1 MNMKPKT
8 IGAKAKKIKLIA
20 MDIDG
25 VLTGGEIIVLDSQE
39 EVKIWNVKDR
49 FAFHLV
55 HRSGID
61 IKFAWITGRQ
71 SKQVS
76 DRAKEINIEALYQNC
91 MKKKAA
97 LHEIAQRFGLTAEQV
112 AFIGDDLVDIPPL
125 RYAGLAVCPADAPV
139 EVKKE
144 ADFVTEARGGRG
156 VLREVVE
163 TVLKSQGLWQKATA
177 GYIDER

>member
-1 MNMKPKT
+1 MGSKT
-8 IGAKAKKIKLIA
+8 ASISRKAKKIKLIA

-55 HRSGID
+55 HRGKID

-71 SKQVS
+71 SRQVS
-76 DRAKEINIEALYQNC
+76 DRAKEINIEVVYQNC

-97 LHEIAQRFGLTAEQV
+97 LEETARRFGLSAAEI
-112 AFIGDDLVDIPPL
+112 AYIGDDLVDVPPL
-125 RYAGLAVCPADAPV
+125 RYAGLAVCPSDAPR
-139 EVKKE
+139 EVKRE
-144 ADFVTEARGGRG
+144 ADYVTSVPGGAG

-163 TVLKSQGLWQKATA
+163 LVLKSRGLWARATE
-177 GYIDER
+177 GYL